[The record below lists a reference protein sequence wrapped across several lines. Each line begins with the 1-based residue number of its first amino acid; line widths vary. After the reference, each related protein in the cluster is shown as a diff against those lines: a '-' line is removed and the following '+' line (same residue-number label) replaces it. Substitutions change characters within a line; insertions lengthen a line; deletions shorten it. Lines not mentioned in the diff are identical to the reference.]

1 MIGLGVKAWV
11 NRTPSFANASK
22 AGVAH
27 IRVPVAVNVV
37 GSKRIDRDKEDV
49 RRERL
54 RGYGGC
60 SAEGNQY
67 RQSD

>member
-1 MIGLGVKAWV
+1 M
-11 NRTPSFANASK
+11 
-22 AGVAH
+22 
-27 IRVPVAVNVV
+27 RVPVAVNVV